1 MTDLDDPKEWD
12 NFNKEMDKREAT
24 VQDFLLDW
32 LTWSVFSLFGLI
44 FVILFSLIAYAIA
57 VILAHSGIL
66 NYLLITAAVAIIIGL
81 SITVQMR
88 KNK

>member
-12 NFNKEMDKREAT
+12 NFNKEMDKREASI
-24 VQDFLLDW
+24 QDFLLDW

-44 FVILFSLIAYAIA
+44 FVILFSLVAYAVV

-66 NYLLITAAVAIIIGL
+66 TYLLITAAVAIIIGL
-81 SITVQMR
+81 PITIQMR